1 MGLVTVNRRTM
12 KLLCT
17 LIAAVTCLAVAGP
30 AAAQVSPEGTGEPA
44 YTSSTQ
50 NTQWFRYSQ
59 PSGTDDYRLKFMYY
73 ANGALVQEQNVNVT
87 GTGTT
92 WANWSGVATLQHGG
106 QYGICVQGYY
116 SFPNDSLYYPDGP
129 NSCSMGTMEGKRSH
143 TTIDRSKPTTSA
155 TAAGGAEFT
164 KNASIPL
171 SLAFQDDVAGP
182 FPANFVCVAAGTGPC
197 EGTYGYSGQC
207 SQPATGGKNTTFAC
221 AIDASSL
228 SDGPVTICAKAADAS
243 VPDNPSSAN
252 QSRQAGN
259 ANLSDASCDTVVLDR
274 QAPAASV
281 TPSRTTVQAGEA
293 VSFASDAA
301 DATSGIDSASLRYEW
316 SDGFAAA
323 SGATATRTFTQ
334 QGTYVVTFRAK
345 DKAGNETSIE
355 KTITVEG
362 PAGQVSTPG
371 TTPGST
377 PGAPAPAA
385 SPGLASV
392 RIGSLTLLVPKRA
405 RLGRVKQLLL
415 AARTDQAGTLTLRLT
430 RGKKV
435 LSRLTVGLSPGQ
447 SKQRLRVPR
456 RLKAGTYAVKIA
468 FKPAGASRST
478 AATAKVAFRK

>member
-1 MGLVTVNRRTM
+1 M

-44 YTSSTQ
+44 YTNSAQ

-59 PSGTDDYRLKFMYY
+59 PSGTDAYRLKFMYY
-73 ANGALVQEQNVNVT
+73 ANSALVREETVNVT

-116 SFPNDSLYYPDGP
+116 SFSNDSLYYPDGP
-129 NSCSMGTMEGKRSH
+129 NSCSVGTMEGKRSH

-164 KNASIPL
+164 KDASIPL

-182 FPANFVCVAAGTGPC
+182 FPANFVCVTAGTGPC
-197 EGTYGYSGQC
+197 EGIYGYSGQC

-221 AIDASSL
+221 AIDASSH
-228 SDGPVTICAKAADAS
+228 SDGPVTICARAADAS

-252 QSRQAGN
+252 QAGQAGS

-274 QAPAASV
+274 QAPTASV

-293 VSFASDAA
+293 VSLASDVA
-301 DATSGIDSASLRYEW
+301 DATSGVDPASLRYEW

-323 SGATATRTFTQ
+323 SGPTATRTFTQ
-334 QGTYVVTFRAK
+334 PGTYVVTFRAK
-345 DKAGNETSIE
+345 DKSGNEASIE
-355 KTITVEG
+355 KTITVTAVPSSGEPG
-362 PAGQVSTPG
+362 TGTPG
-371 TTPGST
+371 TGTPATGTPGT
-377 PGAPAPAA
+377 LGAVTG
-385 SPGLASV
+385 GL
-392 RIGSLTLLVPKRA
+392 RIGDLTVLVPKRLKLGKA
-405 RLGRVKQLLL
+405 RHLVI
-415 AARTDQAGTLTLRLT
+415 AARAAKAGTLTLRLT
-430 RGKKV
+430 RRGKV
-435 LSRLTVGLSPGQ
+435 LSRVTVRLAAGE
-447 SKQRLRVPR
+447 SKQRLRLPR

-468 FKPAGASRST
+468 FKPAGVSWSA
-478 AATAKVAFRK
+478 AATAKVSFRK